1 MCKPCRNAAF
11 SPKKANYDRIG
22 SVFAR
27 YGAFP
32 RQTPTK
38 CRKIGH
44 RKFKFEFVNNILIC
58 SFPDSHAAPPARAG
72 DSCGRSGRPQP
83 GGAQSGLLV
92 PQEPGQARFV
102 SGRPVRRRLRFYT
115 CAYSASKSRRALLG
129 TAAGMHTV
137 FRSFFRVSPCSHS
150 RSRSSPR
157 GHVRSRSRHRSR
169 SRSRTRSPTP
179 QNASQRS

>member
-1 MCKPCRNAAF
+1 MCKPCRTAAF
-11 SPKKANYDRIG
+11 SPKKANFDRIG

-27 YGAFP
+27 YGALP

-58 SFPDSHAAPPARAG
+58 SFPESHAAPPVRAG
-72 DSCGRSGRPQP
+72 ASCGRPGRRNPAHSP
-83 GGAQSGLLV
+83 AFLA

-115 CAYSASKSRRALLG
+115 CAFSASKSRRAPLG

-137 FRSFFRVSPCSHS
+137 LSSPVRVSPCSHS

-157 GHVRSRSRHRSR
+157 GHARSRSRHR

>member
-58 SFPDSHAAPPARAG
+58 SFPESHAAPPARAG
-72 DSCGRSGRPQP
+72 ASCGRSGRPQP
-83 GGAQSGLLV
+83 GGAQSGLFLPAGTRAGPV
-92 PQEPGQARFV
+92 PFRSAGAPPATV
-102 SGRPVRRRLRFYT
+102 LYLRFL
-115 CAYSASKSRRALLG
+115 CVKKPPRPFGHGGRHAYR
-129 TAAGMHTV
+129 
-137 FRSFFRVSPCSHS
+137 F
-150 RSRSSPR
+150 
-157 GHVRSRSRHRSR
+157 
-169 SRSRTRSPTP
+169 
-179 QNASQRS
+179 